1 MSKIIT
7 IARWEFFER
16 IKRKS
21 FLLSLIVM
29 PLLILGFSLLPS
41 FLANKGND
49 FPLPIGVVDFT
60 NKYQK
65 VFADELMMN
74 FLPNHQ
80 PAFFSFNLSTVG
92 KSKAEV
98 FKSADAQV
106 LKSAISGYVVIDET
120 EKVNLTFRT
129 NDLFNQEKLNLIE
142 NSFIKAALIVD
153 GKEAGIN
160 DKNIELLTSR
170 IVSLNKSFIE
180 ADSEEEILKSF
191 LNSYLFI
198 ILLITMILFSGGM
211 FVRSLVLEKSNR
223 IIELILSSC
232 TSRELLFGKVL
243 GLSLFGIFQ
252 FLIWIG
258 IGIFL
263 HQTNT
268 LNFSTI
274 NNLGYQFLFFV
285 LGYVFYSSI
294 FIGLGSIVSMDHEAQ
309 QLTGYLSIFLISPII
324 LAVEII
330 RAPNS
335 VLSLLLSYFPL
346 TSAPVMLLRLNTT
359 KPSLTEI
366 FSIVLVLL
374 FSLYVVIYLSSKL
387 FRIGIL
393 NTGKKP
399 SLKEILNWLRTK

>member
-1 MSKIIT
+1 
-7 IARWEFFER
+7 
-16 IKRKS
+16 
-21 FLLSLIVM
+21 
-29 PLLILGFSLLPS
+29 
-41 FLANKGND
+41 
-49 FPLPIGVVDFT
+49 
-60 NKYQK
+60 
-65 VFADELMMN
+65 
-74 FLPNHQ
+74 
-80 PAFFSFNLSTVG
+80 
-92 KSKAEV
+92 
-98 FKSADAQV
+98 
-106 LKSAISGYVVIDET
+106 
-120 EKVNLTFRT
+120 
-129 NDLFNQEKLNLIE
+129 
-142 NSFIKAALIVD
+142 
-153 GKEAGIN
+153 IN

-252 FLIWIG
+252 FLIWIA

-359 KPSLTEI
+359 KSSLTEI

-374 FSLYVVIYLSSKL
+374 FSLYVVVYLSSKL